1 MSMKRFKFEIELSN
15 GSRIDAASVAET
27 EEAAL
32 DRILNSNQALA
43 LMEGSKV
50 VDSKVVGVEE
60 VICPPFNQFIFKEL
74 EDEPGFFE
82 VRDKEGMFAIKWH
95 DGDYNLTRKITPLK
109 GKTLPAYEAAKYM
122 REFAEW
128 IQVYYPESV

>member
-43 LMEGSKV
+43 FMEGSKV
-50 VDSKVVGVEE
+50 VSSKVVAVEE
-60 VICPPFNQFIFKEL
+60 VICPPFN
-74 EDEPGFFE
+74 
-82 VRDKEGMFAIKWH
+82 
-95 DGDYNLTRKITPLK
+95 
-109 GKTLPAYEAAKYM
+109 
-122 REFAEW
+122 
-128 IQVYYPESV
+128 